1 MAPPD
6 ANTTVIEVTEPKLEH
21 TVSEKTGLSIDK
33 AEKLKDGA
41 PDSPE
46 IEAAPP
52 VYDAESNQ
60 EKDDES
66 DGAII
71 ITGTDAAKHL
81 LPMRDD
87 GEPALSFRSIVL
99 STGLAAFQAVMYQIY
114 TVGPSQYS
122 VYCFLQSLTLS
133 SRQSTVQ
140 TDANHYWGDIHRP
153 HCLFPGQCMGGRSAA
168 W

>member
-6 ANTTVIEVTEPKLEH
+6 ANTTVIEVTEPQLEH

-33 AEKLKDGA
+33 AEKLKDGD

-52 VYDAESNQ
+52 VYDADSNE

-71 ITGTDAAKHL
+71 ITGADAAKHL

-99 STGLAAFQAVMYQIY
+99 STGLSAFQAVMYQIY
-114 TVGPSQYS
+114 TVGPPNTRCPPS
-122 VYCFLQSLTLS
+122 C
-133 SRQSTVQ
+133 R
-140 TDANHYWGDIHRP
+140 A
-153 HCLFPGQCMGGRSAA
+153 
-168 W
+168 